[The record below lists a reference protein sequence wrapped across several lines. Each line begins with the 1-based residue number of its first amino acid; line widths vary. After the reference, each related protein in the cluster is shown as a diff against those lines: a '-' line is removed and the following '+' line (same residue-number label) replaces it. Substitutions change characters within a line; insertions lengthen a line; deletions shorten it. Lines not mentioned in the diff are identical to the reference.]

1 MKTILFSLL
10 ASAVVVGGFNA
21 TAETVHYTANIP
33 PTALPIAPS
42 QEVLQAIALPQF
54 DPSQGTL
61 KSVQV
66 TLSTTLFYDSAVL
79 NFFQPQDVT
88 LQFSVASGLQRPDA
102 TIVVQDN
109 VTASESAFLQ
119 PFETRSFSGS
129 ASGSQTAVLS
139 AAVDLAL
146 FTGNA
151 DVPLTLGALGQR
163 AVLPFPESVWDTT
176 TIQCA
181 VQLDVT
187 YEYEISVVAVALDVR
202 PGSDSNPVNLKSSGV
217 LPVAILSTPDHDA
230 LDTDVATLRLGDPR
244 LNGVASPVRS
254 AVEDVNGDGLLD
266 LVLHFSMVDL
276 VTNGALDASST
287 AVTLTGAALNGS
299 QIAGADAVTV
309 VPGSNKGKG
318 R

>member
-1 MKTILFSLL
+1 M
-10 ASAVVVGGFNA
+10 VVGGFKA
-21 TAETVHYTANIP
+21 TAETIHYTASVP
-33 PTALPIAPS
+33 PTGLPIAPP
-42 QEVLQAIALPQF
+42 QELVQAVALPQF
-54 DPSQGTL
+54 NPSLGAL

-66 TLSTTLFYDSAVL
+66 TLTTTLSYDSAVL

-109 VTASESAFLQ
+109 ITASENAFLQ

-139 AAVDLAL
+139 AAADLAL

-163 AVLPFPESVWDTT
+163 VVLPFPESVWDTT

-187 YEYEISVVAVALDVR
+187 YEYELGVVEVALDVR
-202 PGSDSNPVNLKSSGV
+202 PGSDSNPVNLKSAGV
-217 LPVAILSTPDHDA
+217 LPVAILSTPDYDA
-230 LDTDVATLRLGDPR
+230 LNTNMATLRLGDPR
-244 LNGVASPVRS
+244 LGGVATPVKS
-254 AVEDVNGDGLLD
+254 AVEDVNGDGSLD

-276 VTNGALDASST
+276 VTNGALDAGST
-287 AVTLTGAALNGS
+287 TVTLTGTALNGTN
-299 QIAGADAVTV
+299 IMGTDAVSV
-309 VPGSNKGKG
+309 VPGSQKG
-318 R
+318 RGR